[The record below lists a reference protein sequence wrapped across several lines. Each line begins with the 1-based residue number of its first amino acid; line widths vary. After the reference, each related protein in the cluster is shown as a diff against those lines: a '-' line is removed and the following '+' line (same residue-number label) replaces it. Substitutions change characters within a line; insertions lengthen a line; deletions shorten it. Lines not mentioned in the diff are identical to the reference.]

1 MSKSHNV
8 DMINGGVLI
17 PLICYSLPIVLTQ
30 VLQLLF
36 NAADIVVVGQFVG
49 NTAVAAVGSC
59 AALINLMINLFIGIS
74 LGATVVLAAVLGAN
88 QKEKIHDLTHTIFSL
103 GIIFGIFTGILGC
116 LFAALLVRLLHLTP
130 SAGELLDAAAPGG
143 ALVLALVRLSSL
155 FNTNCRAR
163 IVITNPLYQ
172 RLPFAV
178 SWTDAAGNVEFRLA
192 TFFLEFLAL
201 LVVTVL
207 LLIFFFR
214 HREEALWED
223 YPNQG
228 NVARRFLILVGI
240 VEIIADSTRYDSALM
255 HFFLIKKLNPYASF
269 ISITQVF
276 SAVCILLVFIHYMR
290 ISVKTNGW
298 SWYHFVAIIL
308 FVASLVGIGYMG
320 EYRVQR
326 TAQYVLCYLWQGSS
340 LLILALTVI
349 GIYRSCVAREYENE
363 SV

>member
-1 MSKSHNV
+1 MNEIAVFTGSITIYWSS
-8 DMINGGVLI
+8 II
-17 PLICYSLPIVLTQ
+17 ICLGI
-30 VLQLLF
+30 
-36 NAADIVVVGQFVG
+36 AAGLCMTLALYPMDHRH
-49 NTAVAAVGSC
+49 NTAVWVFFPVA
-59 AALINLMINLFIGIS
+59 
-74 LGATVVLAAVLGAN
+74 VVLSVLLSRL
-88 QKEKIHDLTHTIFSL
+88 IHWYSHIEQYESL
-103 GIIFGIFTGILGC
+103 FVSMTDYSTGGFCVQGMILGC

-130 SAGELLDAAAPGG
+130 SAGELLDAVAPGG

-163 IVITNPLYQ
+163 IVITNPVYQ

-201 LVVTVL
+201 LVVTTL

-214 HREEALWED
+214 HRGETLWED

-255 HFFLIKKLNPYASF
+255 HFFLIKRLNPYASF

-276 SAVCILLVFIHYMR
+276 SAVCILLVFIHYLR

-298 SWYHFVAIIL
+298 SWYHFAAIIL
-308 FVASLVGIGYMG
+308 FVASLIGIGYMG

-326 TAQYVLCYLWQGSS
+326 TAQYVLCYLWQGGS
-340 LLILALTVI
+340 LLVLALTVI

-363 SV
+363 ST

>member
-1 MSKSHNV
+1 MNEIAVFTGSITIYWSS
-8 DMINGGVLI
+8 II
-17 PLICYSLPIVLTQ
+17 ICLGIAAGLCLT
-30 VLQLLF
+30 LALYPM
-36 NAADIVVVGQFVG
+36 DHRH
-49 NTAVAAVGSC
+49 NTAVWVFFPIA
-59 AALINLMINLFIGIS
+59 
-74 LGATVVLAAVLGAN
+74 VVLSVLLSRI
-88 QKEKIHDLTHTIFSL
+88 IHWYSHIEQYESL
-103 GIIFGIFTGILGC
+103 LASITDYSTGGYCVQGIILGC
-116 LFAALLVRLLHLTP
+116 LFAALFVRLMRLTP
-130 SAGELLDAAAPGG
+130 SVGELLDAAAPGV
-143 ALVLALVRLSSL
+143 AMVLALARLSSL

-178 SWTDAAGNVEFRLA
+178 SWVDSAGNVEFRLA

-201 LVVTVL
+201 LVVTAL
-207 LLIFFFR
+207 LLVFYFR

-223 YPNQG
+223 YPNTG
-228 NVARRFLILVGI
+228 NVARRFLILVGV

-269 ISITQVF
+269 ISIAQVF

-298 SWYHFVAIIL
+298 SWYHFLAILL
-308 FVASLVGIGYMG
+308 FIASLVGIGYMG

-326 TAQYVLCYLWQGSS
+326 TAQYVLCYLWQGGS
-340 LLILALTVI
+340 LLVLALTVI
-349 GIYRSCVAREYENE
+349 GIYRSCVARDYVDE